1 MDTLRLI
8 PMDGTYDQCKPLA
21 RLLAAIDTFPS
32 LLLGKMLIGVFGS
45 ALAAA
50 WVGSGLVANMFRAK
64 AHRREGYCLVA
75 FGTGQPLGFYGS
87 WTLFTLAHH
96 NTVWLST
103 ELMDP
108 SLLYCLC
115 YLGLRYFFRRCGGGS
130 YVPEGGGHFRRF
142 RFQKFGLK
150 AGNKEQPSA
159 LSLSNERTLGAPF
172 ASSRKWSEGTL
183 RREAQAERLH
193 LSSLMLR
200 LDEKMTKDPLM
211 VNLKTKSTDTPPQ
224 RSH

>member
-1 MDTLRLI
+1 MGPTISVSHWLDFWVLI
-8 PMDGTYDQCKPLA
+8 ISSRFDFK
-21 RLLAAIDTFPS
+21 AAIDTFPS

-108 SLLYCLC
+108 SLLPMLSWVTIFFSEMRRWQLC
-115 YLGLRYFFRRCGGGS
+115 TRRWWPFPTIQIS
-130 YVPEGGGHFRRF
+130 KV
-142 RFQKFGLK
+142 
-150 AGNKEQPSA
+150 
-159 LSLSNERTLGAPF
+159 RT
-172 ASSRKWSEGTL
+172 
-183 RREAQAERLH
+183 
-193 LSSLMLR
+193 
-200 LDEKMTKDPLM
+200 
-211 VNLKTKSTDTPPQ
+211 
-224 RSH
+224 

>member
-108 SLLYCLC
+108 SLLPMLSWVTIFFSEMRRWQLC
-115 YLGLRYFFRRCGGGS
+115 TRRWWPFPTIQIS
-130 YVPEGGGHFRRF
+130 KV
-142 RFQKFGLK
+142 
-150 AGNKEQPSA
+150 
-159 LSLSNERTLGAPF
+159 RT
-172 ASSRKWSEGTL
+172 
-183 RREAQAERLH
+183 
-193 LSSLMLR
+193 
-200 LDEKMTKDPLM
+200 
-211 VNLKTKSTDTPPQ
+211 
-224 RSH
+224 